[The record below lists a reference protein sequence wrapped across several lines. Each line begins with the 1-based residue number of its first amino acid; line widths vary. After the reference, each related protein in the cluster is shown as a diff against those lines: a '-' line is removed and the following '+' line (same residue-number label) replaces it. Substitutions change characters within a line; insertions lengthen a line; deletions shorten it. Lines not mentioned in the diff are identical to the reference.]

1 MTPARRPRRPP
12 GQALSTF
19 LAGAP
24 SPALPERA
32 ALVEAAT
39 TLLSGA
45 YVHLRQKQ
53 ARYGVDPVQQLRVL
67 RGRLTGLTAQG
78 FQDELGAIFT
88 ALRDRHT
95 GYLAPAPYAGRTA
108 VLPFLVERYRTS
120 SGAVRHVVSKQTD
133 WCPRGQGFEAGVQV
147 THWNGIPIDRA
158 VERVADHQRGATDDA
173 RLSRG
178 LNALVAR
185 SLEHGP
191 PPDEEW
197 VTVTYRSGRG
207 TAHQSFRWRVIDTG
221 DQEDAGGDTAEAAL
235 TFAQDPDGQ
244 AVQAARRELYAPRQ
258 PADPWIPTSRP
269 KVFAA
274 RPLNRRHGYLRVWSF
289 ADTDA
294 TGVRDEASRL
304 AGLLPPHGL
313 VLDLRGNPGGN
324 VPTAELLLQ
333 VFTTGHVLPAGFSLA
348 NTTLTLA
355 MSHADPDQLGR
366 WTPSLQLAV
375 GTGEPYS
382 QALPLTGER
391 QANELPQERRY
402 RGPVVLIVD
411 ALTYSAADI
420 FAAGFQDNRLGPVLG
435 TSATTGAGGANVW
448 TAAQIAQRLGDTDH
462 GPVLP
467 TAGGSFTVAVRRAT
481 RVGDQA
487 GLPLEDIGVIADSVH
502 HLTRADLTDGNRQ
515 LLRAAAALLD

>member
-1 MTPARRPRRPP
+1 MTPPRRPRRPP
-12 GQALSTF
+12 GQPLARF

-24 SPALPERA
+24 TPELPERA

-39 TLLSGA
+39 ALLSGA

-67 RGRLTGLTAQG
+67 RGRLTGLTPQG

-108 VLPFLVERYRTS
+108 VLPFLVERYHTPA
-120 SGAVRHVVSKQTD
+120 GAARHVVSKLAD
-133 WCPRGQGFEAGVQV
+133 WCPQDQGFGAGVQV
-147 THWNGIPIDRA
+147 THWNGVPIDRA
-158 VERVADHQRGATDDA
+158 VERVADRQRGATDDA

-191 PPDEEW
+191 PPDEDW
-197 VTVTYRSGRG
+197 VTVTWRGGRG
-207 TAHQSFRWRVIDTG
+207 TGHQSFRWQVIDTG
-221 DQEDAGGDTAEAAL
+221 DQDAGGGATEAL

-274 RPLNRRHGYLRVWSF
+274 RPLNRRVGYLRVWSF
-289 ADTDA
+289 GDPDA
-294 TGVRDEASRL
+294 AAVRDEASRL
-304 AGLLPPHGL
+304 AALLPPHGL
-313 VLDLRGNPGGN
+313 VIDLRGNPGGN
-324 VPTAELLLQ
+324 VPTAEMLLQ
-333 VFTTGHVLPAGFSLA
+333 VLTPRHITPAGFSLA

-355 MSHADPDQLGR
+355 MSQADPDQLGR
-366 WTPSLQLAV
+366 WAPSLRLAV

-382 QALPLTGER
+382 QALPLTSEQ
-391 QANELPQERRY
+391 QANDLAPERRY
-402 RGPVVLIVD
+402 RGPVVLVVD

-420 FAAGFQDNRLGPVLG
+420 FAAGFQDNELGPVLG

-448 TAAQIAQRLGDTDH
+448 TAAQIAERVADLDH

-467 TAGGSFTVAVRRAT
+467 AAGGSFTVAVRRAT
-481 RVGDQA
+481 RVGSQA
-487 GLPLEDIGVIADSVH
+487 GLPLEDIGVVAESVH
-502 HLTRADLTDGNRQ
+502 RLTRADLTDGNRQ
-515 LLRAAAALLD
+515 LLRAAAGLLERL

>member
-120 SGAVRHVVSKQTD
+120 SGAIRHVVSRQAD

-197 VTVTYRSGRG
+197 VTVTYRSGRD

-221 DQEDAGGDTAEAAL
+221 DQEDAGGDTAQAAL
-235 TFAQDPDGQ
+235 TLAQDPDGQ

-258 PADPWIPTSRP
+258 PVDPWIPTSRP

-304 AGLLPPHGL
+304 AGLLPQHGL
-313 VLDLRGNPGGN
+313 VMDLRGNPGGN

-333 VFTTGHVLPAGFSLA
+333 VFTTGHVVPAGFSLA

-366 WTPSLQLAV
+366 WTPSLRLAV

-402 RGPVVLIVD
+402 RGPVVLVVD

-420 FAAGFQDNRLGPVLG
+420 FAAGFQDNRLGPILG

-487 GLPLEDIGVIADSVH
+487 GLPLEDIGVLADSVH

-515 LLRAAAALLD
+515 LLRAAAVLLD

>member
-67 RGRLTGLTAQG
+67 RGRLTGLTARG

-120 SGAVRHVVSKQTD
+120 SGAVRHVVSKQAD
-133 WCPRGQGFEAGVQV
+133 WCPRGQRFETGVQV

-420 FAAGFQDNRLGPVLG
+420 FAAGFQDNRLGPILG

-502 HLTRADLTDGNRQ
+502 QLTRADLTDGNRQ
-515 LLRAAAALLD
+515 LLRAAAALLA

>member
-1 MTPARRPRRPP
+1 M
-12 GQALSTF
+12 
-19 LAGAP
+19 
-24 SPALPERA
+24 
-32 ALVEAAT
+32 
-39 TLLSGA
+39 
-45 YVHLRQKQ
+45 
-53 ARYGVDPVQQLRVL
+53 
-67 RGRLTGLTAQG
+67 
-78 FQDELGAIFT
+78 
-88 ALRDRHT
+88 
-95 GYLAPAPYAGRTA
+95 
-108 VLPFLVERYRTS
+108 
-120 SGAVRHVVSKQTD
+120 
-133 WCPRGQGFEAGVQV
+133 
-147 THWNGIPIDRA
+147 
-158 VERVADHQRGATDDA
+158 
-173 RLSRG
+173 
-178 LNALVAR
+178 
-185 SLEHGP
+185 
-191 PPDEEW
+191 
-197 VTVTYRSGRG
+197 
-207 TAHQSFRWRVIDTG
+207 
-221 DQEDAGGDTAEAAL
+221 
-235 TFAQDPDGQ
+235 
-244 AVQAARRELYAPRQ
+244 
-258 PADPWIPTSRP
+258 
-269 KVFAA
+269 FAA

-289 ADTDA
+289 ADPDA

-420 FAAGFQDNRLGPVLG
+420 FAAGFQDNRLGPILG

-515 LLRAAAALLD
+515 LLRAAAVLLD